1 MVPLDS
7 DTTCAIAAS
16 AEAKKLG
23 VKTGTNV
30 GKAKQM
36 IPDLICVTSNH
47 DKYREYHHRI
57 LKEIDRHIYI
67 DDILSI
73 DECAGRLTG
82 KFQLKQNAVEL
93 AHKIKKG
100 IINKPINRH
109 VLI

>member
-36 IPDLICVTSNH
+36 IPDLICVT
-47 DKYREYHHRI
+47 
-57 LKEIDRHIYI
+57 
-67 DDILSI
+67 
-73 DECAGRLTG
+73 
-82 KFQLKQNAVEL
+82 
-93 AHKIKKG
+93 
-100 IINKPINRH
+100 
-109 VLI
+109 